1 MQLRNLPG
9 IALLIALW
17 LLTVLII
24 LIAGLAALVQSH
36 SAVARNFGDEVR
48 ARWAANAGVQRA
60 MVTLQTLTAEPATAW
75 SDGTD
80 QLQLTSDDTDVL
92 SDSHY
97 SVIVTDEASK
107 VNLNTATVE
116 QLQLFFPAEVA
127 DAIIDW
133 RDTDST
139 PQPQGAEDDY
149 YMGLPNPYHCKNAP
163 FSTVGELMLV
173 SGVTAELL
181 QTPVTTGGPPL
192 QELLTVSSQDSN
204 TTADGQSRLLL
215 TNATQQTLTTPGL
228 FTAQEATAVMQARR
242 ARAFTSPADLLR
254 VQSLT
259 RARVAELY
267 DRFTCSRE
275 TVRPGLININ
285 TAPAIVLAM
294 LPGMDISQ
302 ADAIVQYRQE
312 QGAFADVGQLLLLET
327 ITNETFTQISDLL
340 TTRSQTFQIVST
352 GETTTG
358 IPCTVTTL
366 LRFTPGTTTTDTTTT
381 GTTTTSPMILYWQ
394 EK

>member
-1 MQLRNLPG
+1 MNHSRNLPG
-9 IALLIALW
+9 IALLVALW
-17 LLTVLII
+17 LLAVLLI
-24 LIAGLAALVQSH
+24 LVAGLAALVQSH
-36 SAVARNFGDEVR
+36 SAVARNFGEEVR
-48 ARWAANAGVQRA
+48 ARWAAVAGVQRA
-60 MVTLQTLTAEPATAW
+60 QVTIQTFVEEPATAW
-75 SDGTD
+75 ADGSE
-80 QLQLTSDDTDVL
+80 QLQLSSDDTDAL

-97 SVIVTDEASK
+97 SVTVTDEAGK
-107 VNLNTATVE
+107 VNLNTASPE
-116 QLQLFFPAEVA
+116 LLQQLFPAEVA
-127 DAIIDW
+127 DAIVDW
-133 RDTDST
+133 RDSDST

-149 YMGLPNPYHCKNAP
+149 YIGLPNPYHCKNAP

-173 SGVTAELL
+173 SGVTSELL
-181 QTPVTTGGPPL
+181 NTPLTTGGPPL
-192 QELLTVSSQDSN
+192 QEMLTVSSQDSN
-204 TTADGQSRLLL
+204 TTADGQPRLLL
-215 TNATQQTLTTPGL
+215 TNATQQTLTTQGL
-228 FTAQEATAVMQARR
+228 FTAQEATAVLEARR

-259 RARVAELY
+259 RTRVAELY

-285 TAPAIVLAM
+285 TAPAIVLAA

-327 ITNETFTQISDLL
+327 VTNETFAQIADLL

-381 GTTTTSPMILYWQ
+381 GTTTSPMILYWQ